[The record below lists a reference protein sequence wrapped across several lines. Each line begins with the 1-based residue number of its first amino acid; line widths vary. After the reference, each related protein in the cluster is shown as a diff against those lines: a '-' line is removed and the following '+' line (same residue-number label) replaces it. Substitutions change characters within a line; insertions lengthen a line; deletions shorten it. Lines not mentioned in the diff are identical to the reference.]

1 MYIIVKDIN
10 VGGVN
15 VKRSVVLNR
24 SSYSEV
30 FRSKN
35 RAIMALKEI
44 VKDTEE
50 EYKVINDEKYGGD
63 AYSFWN
69 GSEIFYVYNLYIDNS
84 L

>member
-1 MYIIVKDIN
+1 MYIIVKDTN

-15 VKRSVVLNR
+15 VKRSIVLNR

-35 RAIMALKEI
+35 CAKRVLKEI
-44 VKDTEE
+44 VEDTEE
-50 EYKVINDEKYGGD
+50 KYEVINDEKYGGN

-69 GSEIFYVYNLYIDNS
+69 GSEIFYVYSLYIDNS